1 MVHLPNQR
9 TSREA
14 KLKNEFYKPTYD
26 NIIARALSSHDR
38 TNTKALLE
46 IANGQVS
53 DASIDYLIS
62 PLTDPETKK
71 TIGQLPGTIRDTDL
85 INTVRERNIG
95 EYIGLP
101 YEFTVNVQNAD
112 AVFRRNAEVAER
124 VTALM
129 EQGFINLLNEY
140 LEKQQQSENPQPAI
154 DPGIPSAE
162 LPDIEQYAKEFIEE
176 WLDNR
181 AIQGQDILNLINE
194 FNDFDTKRIQA
205 FFYWWATEEF
215 YTYREVINGEVYTSV
230 LSPVD
235 CYPLHSGEQFAED
248 YNAFVITRRT
258 TLTEVKNLYWH
269 KLSKEDQD
277 YLNNLAKGVSG
288 AYEATGGQIYS
299 RLTDE
304 LSKAKYGGA
313 NARLK
318 FSITD
323 ETESFNETIIIWRTE
338 VPVNI
343 RTFIDPLDN
352 EFEEAV
358 PDDYEL
364 VEDIDTNLRTE
375 WIEEVWIG
383 RRFGN
388 ENEGVY
394 MKPEPC
400 AVQRYDQAKMRPKLP
415 VGGKQGI
422 LRDIAIN
429 PIAKRLIP
437 YVIIDRI
444 IGLVE
449 ERTIAKY
456 EGYLKVI
463 PIGMI
468 KGDKTGTKEEKL
480 FYMKADNTLFYD
492 ETSID
497 FNTVAQGLRV
507 IGTPEVAQFLRVL
520 IDLRDKYRGE
530 ALEIA
535 NMNDYT
541 LGNVAPSTGKGVMQ
555 ESIYRAR
562 LGNVLSVTMFNAALQ
577 RDHTAD
583 LEFSKVAYIGGKR
596 SSYFDRTTSV
606 TRYVDVNITE
616 HLESQ
621 YGVFVRNAKLD
632 KDKLE
637 QYKAL
642 GFNASQNGETELAGK
657 LIEGDSLPK
666 IRRAIKEI
674 SKAKQELETQIEKDR
689 NETARYV
696 ADVNAESA
704 QADRDVRMYEV
715 DKKAETDIEVAYI
728 KEGAKEPYFEMDEDD
743 LPRDDTDRQLRREEL
758 EFKRK
763 DAIEKN
769 NLKRESIRSNER
781 ISRDRLKK
789 NNNNKK
795 KE

>member
-1 MVHLPNQR
+1 MVQLPDQR
-9 TSREA
+9 TSRDA
-14 KLKNEFYKPTYD
+14 KLKPEFYRATYD
-26 NIIARALSSHDR
+26 NIIERALSSKNRHD
-38 TNTKALLE
+38 TKALLE
-46 IANGQVS
+46 IANGIVS
-53 DASIDYLIS
+53 DESIKYLVS
-62 PLTDPETKK
+62 PIVDPETKK
-71 TIGQLPGTIRDTDL
+71 TIGNLPGTIRDTDL

-129 EQGFINLLNEY
+129 EQAFINRLNEHF
-140 LEKQQQSENPQPAI
+140 EKQQAAQEGGAAI
-154 DPGIPSAE
+154 DTGIPSAE
-162 LPDIEQYAKEFIEE
+162 VPDIEKFANDFIAE

-215 YTYREVINGEVYTSV
+215 YTYREIINGEIYTSV

-248 YNAFVITRRT
+248 YNAFVIRRKI
-258 TLTEVKNLYWH
+258 TLTEVKNLYWD

-277 YLNNLAKGVSG
+277 YLSNLVKGTSG
-288 AYEATGGQIYS
+288 AYETTGAQIFN

-304 LSKAKYGGA
+304 LSKSKYTGTNSG
-313 NARLK
+313 LK

-323 ETESFNETIIIWRTE
+323 DTESFDETIVIWRTE
-338 VPVNI
+338 VPIKI
-343 RTFIDPLDN
+343 RTFVDPLGN

-358 PDDYEL
+358 TEEYEMI
-364 VEDIDTNLRTE
+364 EGIDLNIRTE

-383 RRFGN
+383 RRFGAKD
-388 ENEGVY
+388 EGVH

-400 AVQRYDQAKMRPKLP
+400 AVQRYDQAKMKPKLP

-429 PIAKRLIP
+429 PIPKRLIP

-444 IGLVE
+444 VGLVE

-468 KGDKTGTKEEKL
+468 KSDNTGTKQEKL

-497 FNTVAQGLRV
+497 YNTVAQGLRV
-507 IGTPEVAQFLRVL
+507 IGTPEIAQFLRVL
-520 IDLRDKYRGE
+520 IDIRDKYRQE

-596 SSYFDRTTSV
+596 SSYFDKDTSQ
-606 TRYVDVNITE
+606 TKYVDVNINE

-637 QYKAL
+637 QYKSI

-666 IRRAIKEI
+666 IRRALKEI
-674 SKAKQELETQIEKDR
+674 SEAKRDLEAKIEKDR
-689 NETARYV
+689 NDTARYV
-696 ADVNAESA
+696 ADQETAAAEA
-704 QADRDVRMYEV
+704 ERELKLYDI
-715 DKKAETDIEVAYI
+715 DKKAETAIEVAYI
-728 KEGAKEPYFEMDEDD
+728 RADSTQPMNEFDDSD
-743 LPRDDTDRQLRREEL
+743 LPTDDGTKDIRREEL
-758 EFKRK
+758 DFKRR
-763 DAIEKN
+763 DAVEKN
-769 NLKRESIRSNER
+769 NLKRESIRANER
-781 ISRDRLKK
+781 AARERNKQK
-789 NNNNKK
+789 NNKK